1 MTNGDHLFIVSGCSG
16 SGKSSLIAAL
26 AQQGEGVSTEPGREI
41 VKEELE
47 RGGDGLPWSNKQRF
61 IDLCAER
68 AVRDFDRYAKLNR
81 RTFFD
86 RSFIDVA
93 SAVALTGL
101 KAPDRLLV
109 ALESKR
115 YAPVVLISPPWEALF
130 RPDAERRHEFSE
142 AVAEYELLVPTY
154 RRYGYEIVFI
164 PQQSIAER
172 VSFVLSTVSSC
183 EASLRSRSGLDDPN
197 P

>member
-1 MTNGDHLFIVSGCSG
+1 MTNGNHLFVVSGCSG

-26 AQQGEGVSTEPGREI
+26 AQQGEGVSNEPGREI
-41 VKEELE
+41 VKEELA
-47 RGGDGLPWSNKQRF
+47 RGGDGLPWSNTQRF

-68 AVRDFDRYAKLNR
+68 AIRDFDRHAKLNR

-115 YAPVVLISPPWEALF
+115 YAPVVFISPPWEALF
-130 RPDAERRHEFSE
+130 QTDAERRHEFSE
-142 AVAEYELLVPTY
+142 AVAEYDVLVPTY
-154 RRYGYEIVFI
+154 LRHGYEIVFI
-164 PQQSIAER
+164 PQRSIAER

-183 EASLRSRSGLDDPN
+183 EASPRSRSGMDDPN
-197 P
+197 R